1 MDPWLTD
8 RMKEVLFTP
17 CLEASAH
24 IGRRLDSRR
33 NMAQSIDER
42 ALTEDFVDSFDSS
55 SPASAWGRVAA
66 QLSDEGLYV
75 NTSVRKSTYEYM
87 TGADIGLIIERSVRR
102 EETSSRVRY
111 AALIQCKKVDSGG
124 LVADF
129 FHTVPSSGRKQSALM
144 LDITASS
151 FYFIF
156 TPPSLV
162 QVLTNVEPIAFAISS
177 EGCSSPVWNM
187 GYFGFD
193 SAPSLP
199 ILSDAQRTAATGIL
213 VVPALA
219 VEAQMTTSK
228 RASLRDILPNCVP
241 FWYWFGELL
250 IPGFVGDYSNQALS
264 VASNVGVGPIIGGV
278 AREARVGVRYS
289 VSVGVGSG

>member
-33 NMAQSIDER
+33 TMGQSIDER
-42 ALTEDFVDSFDSS
+42 ALTEDFVDFFDSS
-55 SPASAWGRVAA
+55 SPASTWGRVAA
-66 QLSDEGLYV
+66 QLRDEGLYL
-75 NTSVRKSTYEYM
+75 NTSVRKSSRESK
-87 TGADIGLIIERSVRR
+87 TGADIGLIIERSVYKS
-102 EETSSRVRY
+102 ETSSRARY
-111 AALIQCKKVDSGG
+111 AALIQCKRLDSDG
-124 LVADF
+124 LVTDF
-129 FHTVPSSGRKQSALM
+129 YHTVASSGRKQSSLM

-162 QVLTNVEPIAFAISS
+162 EVLTNVEPIAFAVSS

-187 GYFGFD
+187 GYFGFE
-193 SAPSLP
+193 SALSCP
-199 ILSDAQRTAATGIL
+199 ILSSTQRASATGIL

-219 VEAQMTTSK
+219 VEAQNSTSK
-228 RASLRDILPNCVP
+228 RASLREILPNCVP

-250 IPGFVGDYSNQALS
+250 IPGFVGDCSKHALA
-264 VASNVGVGPIIGGV
+264 VASNVADRMPETRDH
-278 AREARVGVRYS
+278 AEEFGVRYS
-289 VSVGVGSG
+289 IALGVGSG

>member
-1 MDPWLTD
+1 
-8 RMKEVLFTP
+8 MKEVLFTP

-66 QLSDEGLYV
+66 QLRDEGLYV
-75 NTSVRKSTYEYM
+75 NASVRKSTREYA
-87 TGADIGLIIERSVRR
+87 TGADIGLIIDRSVHK
-102 EETSSRVRY
+102 EGISSRAQY
-111 AALIQCKKVDSGG
+111 AALIQCKKLDSDGM
-124 LVADF
+124 VSDF
-129 FHTVPSSGRKQSALM
+129 FHTVASSGQKQSALM

-162 QVLTNVEPIAFAISS
+162 QVLTNVEPIAFAVSS

-193 SAPSLP
+193 SALSLP
-199 ILSDAQRTAATGIL
+199 ILSATQRAAATGIL

-219 VEAQMTTSK
+219 VEAQSATSK
-228 RASLRDILPNCVP
+228 RASIRDVLPNCVP

-250 IPGFVGDYSNQALS
+250 IPGFVGDRSKQALE
-264 VASNVGVGPIIGGV
+264 VASNVGVRTIGAVDAGGG
-278 AREARVGVRYS
+278 VGVRYS
-289 VSVGVGSG
+289 ISVGVGSG